1 MKLIPKLQTAW
12 STIKQDN
19 TRVQRPL
26 ILQPIKRKLK
36 SGEQFFNNNGRII
49 VAKPKEEYIQQDN
62 RDVKQKE
69 DSHKQSVQTRKEEQ
83 TKKAEQHTTQVFEK
97 LLDEATLVP
106 TFERVIGEEL
116 SPAGKFAASF
126 VLPTVALKGAQYVGK
141 GLNYAG
147 KAANY
152 AARMGMPALGYAP
165 STRYYFNPGYAG
177 MNWFGLKKSPKVVQS
192 QVVAEQ
198 PKTNPLD
205 LITQS
210 ERFGEGYKQI
220 TLEDLQNLAQ
230 ERIGRNLTNQELK
243 DYIGHRKILL
253 PDQEELLGFA
263 PRNRDFSK
271 EGYFVLEDNDLSEA
285 LSNFN
290 KFTDK
295 GTIRTK
301 LGNERY
307 TEKEIQSML
316 DENGNLKSNV
326 ALQRMYPGEHGV
338 SNWYDRGDQISDKAV
353 KYFKTKYD
361 TGAQMGILRDNPYDR
376 SGVLIRPEDYE
387 YSFDSFD
394 VALNYLDRALGKKQ
408 KSFYKLN
415 PKTTHV
421 QGNNYG
427 QLKRYEEIDFDPEFS
442 ELLKSN
448 RGELPDG
455 AAVYA
460 NKDNGNLIIKY
471 GGRKVGTLRPR
482 TTEEIIKEYKPIID
496 NLNNK
501 YNLNIDYPK
510 LNQYGKIEWPNIYG
524 ILYKHGGA
532 INFFKY
538 KHSKFFEN
546 HVSNNI

>member
-19 TRVQRPL
+19 TKVQRPL
-26 ILQPIKRKLK
+26 ILQPIERKLK
-36 SGEQFFNNNGRII
+36 PGEQFFNNNGKI
-49 VAKPKEEYIQQDN
+49 VVVKPKEEYIRQDN
-62 RDVKQKE
+62 RDVKQRE

-83 TKKAEQHTTQVFEK
+83 MKKAEQHTTQVFEK
-97 LLDEATLVP
+97 LLDETTLVP
-106 TFERVIGEEL
+106 TFERITGEEL

-141 GLNYAG
+141 ELNYAG

-152 AARMGMPALGYAP
+152 VARMGMPALGYVP

-177 MNWFGLKKSPKVVQS
+177 MNWFKLNK
-192 QVVAEQ
+192 
-198 PKTNPLD
+198 KTNPVVVEQPQTNPLS

-230 ERIGRNLTNQELK
+230 ERIGRKLTTSELK

-253 PDQEELLGFA
+253 PGQEELLGFA

-271 EGYFVLEDNDLSEA
+271 EGYFVLEDTDLSEA

-326 ALQRMYPGEHGV
+326 ALQRMYPGDHGV
-338 SNWYDRGDQISDKAV
+338 SNWYDRKDGISDKAV

-394 VALNYLDRALGKKQ
+394 VALNYLDRALGKK
-408 KSFYKLN
+408 
-415 PKTTHV
+415 
-421 QGNNYG
+421 
-427 QLKRYEEIDFDPEFS
+427 
-442 ELLKSN
+442 
-448 RGELPDG
+448 
-455 AAVYA
+455 
-460 NKDNGNLIIKY
+460 
-471 GGRKVGTLRPR
+471 
-482 TTEEIIKEYKPIID
+482 
-496 NLNNK
+496 
-501 YNLNIDYPK
+501 
-510 LNQYGKIEWPNIYG
+510 IE
-524 ILYKHGGA
+524 
-532 INFFKY
+532 
-538 KHSKFFEN
+538 KFL
-546 HVSNNI
+546 